1 MVGAG
6 GSAET
11 GSIVFNAIHE
21 GFLEVAP
28 SSRMMIGFSVR
39 YYKTTYDNARA
50 IENPYSY
57 GSSYNGIDYIDQKP
71 NGYYDITG
79 LSYTL
84 YMRYFGTRY
93 VAPWGRYFMF
103 GPVINTVKTVYDPTK
118 MNARASSYN
127 NFTGMYQEYLEKNFG
142 ATEQTYS
149 GVNLM
154 FGAGRSRLIKN
165 RITLDYGFNS
175 HLGSLITVLFD
186 LSGFTYRNSD
196 ISNTSYIEK
205 TVKSRVRGVNRFNV
219 FLKVG
224 ILLF

>member
-1 MVGAG
+1 MKTKHIIVFFLFAIGLSNSHAQSTGFMGKRVLFGYGFNTSPITFGSSAQNETLLGSG

-39 YYKTTYDNARA
+39 YYKTTYDNARE

-57 GSSYNGIDYIDQKP
+57 GSSYNGIDYIDQSP
-71 NGYYDITG
+71 NGYYDVTG

-118 MNARASSYN
+118 MK
-127 NFTGMYQEYLEKNFG
+127 L
-142 ATEQTYS
+142 
-149 GVNLM
+149 
-154 FGAGRSRLIKN
+154 
-165 RITLDYGFNS
+165 
-175 HLGSLITVLFD
+175 
-186 LSGFTYRNSD
+186 
-196 ISNTSYIEK
+196 
-205 TVKSRVRGVNRFNV
+205 
-219 FLKVG
+219 
-224 ILLF
+224 